1 MAHRNKAGKGLV
13 SKKQFRPPEENEKAR
28 YVRLYEL
35 GLKYPTSDEEK
46 QKILSDP
53 DFQLKHGD
61 VVSFSDYRDTGT
73 CIVCRQKDGKLT
85 LVGNPDDRSAGYL
98 TIPKVRGADR
108 PHPSM
113 TDMPCRDD
121 AK

>member
-13 SKKQFRPPEENEKAR
+13 SKKQFRPPEVNEKAR

-46 QKILSDP
+46 QEILSDP

-73 CIVCRQKDGKLT
+73 CIVYRQKDGKLT

-98 TIPKVRGADR
+98 TIPKVRAR
-108 PHPSM
+108 
-113 TDMPCRDD
+113 CRKATPFND
-121 AK
+121 